1 VGSSIIPVETK
12 GSEYRSIIEGI
23 YKNKVI
29 PTEPM
34 FGKTFFNINFFAS
47 LSAPMEMKGLSP

>member
-1 VGSSIIPVETK
+1 MGSSIIPVETK
-12 GSEYRSIIEGI
+12 GSEYRTILEGI

-34 FGKTFFNINFFAS
+34 FGEIFFNINFFTI
-47 LSAPMEMKGLSP
+47 LSTAMEIRG

>member
-12 GSEYRSIIEGI
+12 GSEYRSIPEGI
-23 YKNKVI
+23 YKNNVI

-34 FGKTFFNINFFAS
+34 YCETFFNVKFFAA
-47 LSAPMEMKGLSP
+47 LSTPMEIRG

>member
-12 GSEYRSIIEGI
+12 GSEYRSILEGI

-34 FGKTFFNINFFAS
+34 FIETFFNVIFFAA
-47 LSAPMEMKGLSP
+47 LSTAMEIRG